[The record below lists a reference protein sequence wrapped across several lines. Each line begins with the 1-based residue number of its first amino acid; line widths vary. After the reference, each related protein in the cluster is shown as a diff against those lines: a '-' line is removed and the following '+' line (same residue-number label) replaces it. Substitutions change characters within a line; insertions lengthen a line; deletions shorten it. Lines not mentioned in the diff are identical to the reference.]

1 MKRGNHFTSLLWHLF
16 IVWKY
21 IAYEFCLP
29 VKLIGLNGRRDS
41 HEIEEPLSFLVL
53 CSSLLLNHRVEID
66 GRWENMWNKL
76 LFPWFIE
83 NHLQPKKHTFIYV
96 PPSNQMFGSLETNQ
110 PNCFLLSREL
120 TVWNKKN
127 LDFGVKIVTNKTEL
141 WDNFGMVFNHC
152 VVQKSGA
159 KEWKFG
165 GLENDAFES
174 YNYQLDGVSNH
185 PSISENLLPDCCA
198 FWSSLAKLP
207 KHNNEEV

>member
-1 MKRGNHFTSLLWHLF
+1 MNCENHFTSLLWHLF

-83 NHLQPKKHTFIYV
+83 NHLQQKKHTFIYV

-110 PNCFLLSREL
+110 PNCFFTLQRIDSLKRE
-120 TVWNKKN
+120 
-127 LDFGVKIVTNKTEL
+127 
-141 WDNFGMVFNHC
+141 
-152 VVQKSGA
+152 KS
-159 KEWKFG
+159 
-165 GLENDAFES
+165 L
-174 YNYQLDGVSNH
+174 
-185 PSISENLLPDCCA
+185 
-198 FWSSLAKLP
+198 KLF
-207 KHNNEEV
+207 KV

>member
-1 MKRGNHFTSLLWHLF
+1 MNCENHFTSLLWHLF
-16 IVWKY
+16 RVWKY

-110 PNCFLLSREL
+110 PNCFFTLQRIREL
-120 TVWNKKN
+120 TVWKERKVWNFLKYKREQWLKVWNISNYKREQRLKK
-127 LDFGVKIVTNKTEL
+127 F
-141 WDNFGMVFNHC
+141 
-152 VVQKSGA
+152 
-159 KEWKFG
+159 
-165 GLENDAFES
+165 
-174 YNYQLDGVSNH
+174 
-185 PSISENLLPDCCA
+185 ENLRIL
-198 FWSSLAKLP
+198 KM
-207 KHNNEEV
+207 